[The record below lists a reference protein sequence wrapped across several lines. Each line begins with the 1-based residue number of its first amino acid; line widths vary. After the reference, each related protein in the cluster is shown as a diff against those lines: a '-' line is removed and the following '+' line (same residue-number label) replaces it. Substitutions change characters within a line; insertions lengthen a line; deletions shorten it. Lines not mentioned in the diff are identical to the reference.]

1 MYIFNKTYWH
11 NAFIR
16 FNICHRID
24 AREVADLR
32 HDARLLAI
40 QVEHLATGTVLN
52 HILRPIPRTA
62 PLNLPVNYMRPLKQA
77 IYSSRTADKFVVRLP
92 DGMRERIA
100 EVARNHH
107 RSMNSEIIA
116 RLEQSLIQEGAL
128 GEELSMRLDSPEL
141 SLHERELLQRF
152 RQLSHRQQNAL
163 VSLIAHDVEAAAEA
177 E

>member
-1 MYIFNKTYWH
+1 
-11 NAFIR
+11 
-16 FNICHRID
+16 
-24 AREVADLR
+24 
-32 HDARLLAI
+32 
-40 QVEHLATGTVLN
+40 
-52 HILRPIPRTA
+52 
-62 PLNLPVNYMRPLKQA
+62 MRPLKQA
-77 IYSSRTADKFVVRLP
+77 VYSSRTADKFVVRLP
-92 DGMRERIA
+92 DGMREQIA

-128 GEELSMRLDSPEL
+128 GEELSMNMKMDSPEL

-177 E
+177 S

>member
-1 MYIFNKTYWH
+1 M
-11 NAFIR
+11 
-16 FNICHRID
+16 
-24 AREVADLR
+24 
-32 HDARLLAI
+32 
-40 QVEHLATGTVLN
+40 
-52 HILRPIPRTA
+52 
-62 PLNLPVNYMRPLKQA
+62 KQA

-128 GEELSMRLDSPEL
+128 GDDLSMRLDSPEL

-152 RQLSHRQQNAL
+152 CQLSHRQQNAL
-163 VSLIAHDVEAAAEA
+163 VALIAHDVEMAADAS
-177 E
+177 

>member
-1 MYIFNKTYWH
+1 
-11 NAFIR
+11 
-16 FNICHRID
+16 
-24 AREVADLR
+24 
-32 HDARLLAI
+32 
-40 QVEHLATGTVLN
+40 
-52 HILRPIPRTA
+52 
-62 PLNLPVNYMRPLKQA
+62 MRPLKQA

-128 GEELSMRLDSPEL
+128 GDEPSLRLDSPEL
-141 SLHERELLQRF
+141 SLNERELLQRF

-163 VSLIAHDVEAAAEA
+163 VALIAHDVEMATDAS
-177 E
+177 